1 MFAYCSICGAID
13 PTVTFKSAGFKA
25 SPAIPPECL
34 WRRVYNRSG
43 SFGTIRRMRISE
55 ALNSRIYINM
65 FIFGSKYIQVYL
77 RRREKVAHLWQQ
89 WPAVRTLKALIKNVG
104 FAQICKFATKR
115 NLSCLWICK
124 NLRIYGYCVLCTFF
138 AVISVPPHPLAL
150 KANHRELV
158 YCSENV
164 NIEKR
169 KCQYWKMKITNFKI
183 FDIWVWSMR
192 QS

>member
-13 PTVTFKSAGFKA
+13 PTVTFKSAGFKT

-124 NLRIYGYCVLCTFF
+124 NKDLWVLCALYLFCSDKCAST
-138 AVISVPPHPLAL
+138 PLGTESKSQGTCL
-150 KANHRELV
+150 LF
-158 YCSENV
+158 
-164 NIEKR
+164 R
-169 KCQYWKMKITNFKI
+169 KCQKLSNL
-183 FDIWVWSMR
+183 DLD
-192 QS
+192 

>member
-1 MFAYCSICGAID
+1 MD
-13 PTVTFKSAGFKA
+13 PTVTFKSAGFKI
-25 SPAIPPECL
+25 SPSIPPECL
-34 WRRVYNRSG
+34 RGRVYIRSG
-43 SFGTIRRMRISE
+43 SFGNMHMQKIWI
-55 ALNSRIYINM
+55 ANSGLHQKKAQTYKNQSGP
-65 FIFGSKYIQVYL
+65 FESKKCAR

-115 NLSCLWICK
+115 NPSCLWICK

-164 NIEKR
+164 NIER
-169 KCQYWKMKITNFKI
+169 
-183 FDIWVWSMR
+183 
-192 QS
+192 